1 VKLLLKSLILAL
13 LAAAT
18 FLSQIALAGL
28 PNVEL
33 VTLFFIVIGLNF
45 SLKDGI
51 LTVLVF
57 TLLEGLVYGFADWVI
72 GYLWIWSFLMLLIKL
87 TLPFHRRKG
96 DRVALIGGLFGLAF
110 GGLFALQY
118 GFWYGFNYGLAYWI
132 SGLGFDLI
140 HGFAN
145 YTLIL
150 LLFEPMNGLLSTLI
164 RKAEHRYGR
173 RHHQNRGSGH
183 HTPEE
188 PEAL

>member
-1 VKLLLKSLILAL
+1 VNLLLKSLILAL

-51 LTVLVF
+51 LTVVVF

-72 GYLWIWSFLMLLIKL
+72 GYLWIWSLLMLFIKL
-87 TLPFHRRKG
+87 TQPFHRLKG
-96 DRVALIGGLFGLAF
+96 DRVALIGGLFGLLF

-118 GFWYGFNYGLAYWI
+118 GLWYGFNYGLAYWI

-145 YTLIL
+145 YTLIV

-164 RKAEHRYGR
+164 RKAENRYGH
-173 RHHQNRGSGH
+173 RHHQNGGSGH
-183 HTPEE
+183 HAPEE
-188 PEAL
+188 PKAL

>member
-1 VKLLLKSLILAL
+1 MNLLLKSLILAL

-33 VTLFFIVIGLNF
+33 VTLFLIVIGLNF
-45 SLKDGI
+45 TLKDGI
-51 LTVLVF
+51 LVVLVF

-72 GYLWIWSFLMLLIKL
+72 GYLWIWSLLILLIKVTAPL
-87 TLPFHRRKG
+87 HRRQAS
-96 DRVALIGGLFGLAF
+96 RVALLGGLFGLGF

-118 GFWYGFNYGLAYWI
+118 GLWYGFTYGIAYWI

-150 LLFEPMNGLLSTLI
+150 LLFQPMNGLLSTLI
-164 RKAEHRYGR
+164 RKAENRYGH
-173 RHHQNRGSGH
+173 RHHQNGGSRNDS
-183 HTPEE
+183 PEE
-188 PEAL
+188 PKTV

>member
-1 VKLLLKSLILAL
+1 VNLLLKSLILAL

-45 SLKDGI
+45 AVRDGI
-51 LTVLVF
+51 LVVFVF
-57 TLLEGLVYGFADWVI
+57 TLLEGLVYGFADWVV
-72 GYLWIWSFLMLLIKL
+72 GYLWIWALLLIVVKL
-87 TLPFHRRKG
+87 TSPLHQRKAS
-96 DRVALIGGLFGLAF
+96 RVALVGGLFGLSF

-118 GFWYGFNYGLAYWI
+118 GLWYGFNYGLAYWI

-150 LLFEPMNGLLSTLI
+150 LLFEPMNGLLSSLI
-164 RKAEHRYGR
+164 RKAENRYGH
-173 RHHQNRGSGH
+173 RHHQNGGSGH
-183 HTPEE
+183 HAPEK
-188 PEAL
+188 PKTL